1 MTVLNY
7 KIELK
12 PIFQLDF
19 QQDGVSDS
27 KFELKRLISRRV
39 QSQIDR
45 VNYESFMNEVNELD
59 VELST
64 HLMMGVDEIEVVNSL
79 LGSESN
85 GDSLWIEG
93 MLAFKVNG
101 DSIVNVEEDSTQL
114 LLESWYQFMLSQ
126 WMLQSSYIQE
136 ISEWNYN
143 IDWSLQLAVAVGY
156 SDVNWVHEDL

>member
-19 QQDGVSDS
+19 QQDGFSDS
-27 KFELKRLISRRV
+27 KFELRKLIERRV

-45 VNYESFMNEVNELD
+45 MNYATFMEQVNELD
-59 VELST
+59 EDLAT
-64 HLMMGVDEIEVVNSL
+64 HLMLGVDGVEVVNSL

-93 MLAFKVNG
+93 MLAFKVND
-101 DSIVNVEEDSTQL
+101 DSIVNVDEDATQL
-114 LLESWYQFMLSQ
+114 LLESWYQFMFSN
-126 WMLQSSYIQE
+126 WMLESSYIHE

-143 IDWSLQLAVAVGY
+143 IDWSLQLAVTVGF
-156 SDVNWVHEDL
+156 SQVNWIHEF

>member
-1 MTVLNY
+1 MAVVNY

-45 VNYESFMNEVNELD
+45 MNYESFMDEVNELD
-59 VELST
+59 KELAT
-64 HLMMGVDEIEVVNSL
+64 HLMLGIDGVEVVNSL

-93 MLAFKVNG
+93 MLAFRVYDN
-101 DSIVNVEEDSTQL
+101 SIVHVEEDATQL
-114 LLESWYQFMLSQ
+114 LLESWYQFMLSN
-126 WMLQSSYIQE
+126 WMMESSYIKE

-143 IDWSLQLAVAVGY
+143 IDWSLQLAVAVGF
-156 SDVNWVHEDL
+156 SDVKWVHED

>member
-1 MTVLNY
+1 MTVVNY

-19 QQDGVSDS
+19 QQDEVSDS

-45 VNYESFMNEVNELD
+45 MNYESFMDEVNELD
-59 VELST
+59 RELAT
-64 HLMMGVDEIEVVNSL
+64 HLMLGIDGVDVVNSL

-93 MLAFKVNG
+93 MIAFRVYDN
-101 DSIVNVEEDSTQL
+101 SIVHVEEDATQL
-114 LLESWYQFMLSQ
+114 LLESWYQFMLSN
-126 WMLQSSYIQE
+126 WMMESSYIKE
-136 ISEWNYN
+136 ISEWKYN
-143 IDWSLQLAVAVGY
+143 IDWSMQLAVAVGF
-156 SDVNWVHEDL
+156 SQVKWTHEH

>member
-1 MTVLNY
+1 MAVVNY

-45 VNYESFMNEVNELD
+45 MNYESFMDEVNELD
-59 VELST
+59 KELAT
-64 HLMMGVDEIEVVNSL
+64 HLMLGIDGVEVVNSL

-93 MLAFKVNG
+93 MLAFRVYDN
-101 DSIVNVEEDSTQL
+101 STVHVEEDATQL
-114 LLESWYQFMLSQ
+114 LLESWYQVMLSR

-143 IDWSLQLAVAVGY
+143 IEWSLQLAVTVGF
-156 SDVNWVHEDL
+156 SQVKWTHEH

>member
-1 MTVLNY
+1 MTVVNY

-12 PIFQLDF
+12 PICQLDF

-45 VNYESFMNEVNELD
+45 MNYESFMDEVNELD
-59 VELST
+59 VDLAT
-64 HLMMGVDEIEVVNSL
+64 HLMMGVDGVEVVNSL

-101 DSIVNVEEDSTQL
+101 DSVVNVEEEASQL

-143 IDWSLQLAVAVGY
+143 IDWSLQLAVAVGF
-156 SDVNWVHEDL
+156 SDVKWTHED

>member
-1 MTVLNY
+1 MTILNY

-19 QQDGVSDS
+19 QQDEVSES
-27 KFELKRLISRRV
+27 KFELKKLMSRRV

-45 VNYESFMNEVNELD
+45 MNYASFMDEVNELD
-59 VELST
+59 VDLAT
-64 HLMMGVDEIEVVNSL
+64 HLMLGVDGVEVVNSL

-93 MLAFKVNG
+93 MIGFKVNG
-101 DSIVNVEEDSTQL
+101 ESIVDVDEDSSQL
-114 LLESWYQFMLSQ
+114 LLESWYQFMFSN
-126 WMLQSSYIQE
+126 WMLESSYIHE

-143 IDWSLQLAVAVGY
+143 IDWSLQLAVAVGF
-156 SDVNWVHEDL
+156 SQVNWTHEF

>member
-1 MTVLNY
+1 MTVVNY

-19 QQDGVSDS
+19 QQDEVSDS
-27 KFELKRLISRRV
+27 KFELKKLISRRV
-39 QSQIDR
+39 QSQINR

-59 VELST
+59 VELAT
-64 HLMMGVDEIEVVNSL
+64 HLMMGVGDIEIVNSL

-101 DSIVNVEEDSTQL
+101 DSIVHVEEDATQL
-114 LLESWYQFMLSQ
+114 LLESWYQFMLSN
-126 WMLQSSYIQE
+126 WMMESSYIKE

-143 IDWSLQLAVAVGY
+143 IDWSMQLAVAVGF
-156 SDVNWVHEDL
+156 SQVKWTHEH

>member
-1 MTVLNY
+1 MAVVNY

-19 QQDGVSDS
+19 QQDGFSDS

-45 VNYESFMNEVNELD
+45 MNYAMFMEQVNELD
-59 VELST
+59 EELAT
-64 HLMMGVDEIEVVNSL
+64 HLMLGIDGVDVVNSL

-101 DSIVNVEEDSTQL
+101 DSAVNVEEESTQL
-114 LLESWYQFMLSQ
+114 LLESWYQVMLSQ

-156 SDVNWVHEDL
+156 SDVKWVHED

>member
-1 MTVLNY
+1 MAVLNY

-19 QQDGVSDS
+19 QQDEVSDS

-59 VELST
+59 VELAT
-64 HLMMGVDEIEVVNSL
+64 HLMMGIGEIEVVNSL

-101 DSIVNVEEDSTQL
+101 DSVVNVEEESTQL

-136 ISEWNYN
+136 ISECNCD
-143 IDWSLQLAVAVGY
+143 IDWSLQLAVAVGF
-156 SDVNWVHEDL
+156 SDVKWVHED

>member
-1 MTVLNY
+1 MTVVNY

-12 PIFQLDF
+12 PIFQIDF
-19 QQDGVSDS
+19 QQDGASDS
-27 KFELKRLISRRV
+27 KFELKKLISRRV

-45 VNYESFMNEVNELD
+45 MNYESFMDEVNELD
-59 VELST
+59 RELAT
-64 HLMMGVDEIEVVNSL
+64 HLMLGIDGVDVVNSL

-93 MLAFKVNG
+93 MIAFRVYDN
-101 DSIVNVEEDSTQL
+101 SIVHVEEDATQL
-114 LLESWYQFMLSQ
+114 LLESWYQFMLSN
-126 WMLQSSYIQE
+126 WMMESSYIKE

-156 SDVNWVHEDL
+156 SDVKWVHED

>member
-1 MTVLNY
+1 MTVVNY

-19 QQDGVSDS
+19 RQDEVSDS

-45 VNYESFMNEVNELD
+45 MNYATFMEQVNELD
-59 VELST
+59 KELAT
-64 HLMMGVDEIEVVNSL
+64 HLMLGIDGVDVVNSL
-79 LGSESN
+79 IGSESN

-93 MLAFKVNG
+93 MLAFRVHEN
-101 DSIVNVEEDSTQL
+101 SIVHVEEDATQL

-156 SDVNWVHEDL
+156 SDVKWVHED

>member
-19 QQDGVSDS
+19 QQDEVSEL

-39 QSQIDR
+39 QSQIER
-45 VNYESFMNEVNELD
+45 MNYESFMDEVNELD
-59 VELST
+59 KELAT
-64 HLMMGVDEIEVVNSL
+64 HLMLGIDGVEVVNSL
-79 LGSESN
+79 LGSETN

-101 DSIVNVEEDSTQL
+101 DSIVNVEEESTQL

-143 IDWSLQLAVAVGY
+143 IDWSLQLAVAVGF
-156 SDVNWVHEDL
+156 SQVKWMHEH

>member
-1 MTVLNY
+1 MTVVNY

-45 VNYESFMNEVNELD
+45 MNYESFMDEVNELD
-59 VELST
+59 KELAT
-64 HLMMGVDEIEVVNSL
+64 HLMLGIDGVEVVNSL

-93 MLAFKVNG
+93 MLAFRVYDN
-101 DSIVNVEEDSTQL
+101 SIVHVEEDATQL
-114 LLESWYQFMLSQ
+114 LLESWYQFMLSN
-126 WMLQSSYIQE
+126 WMMESSYIKE

-156 SDVNWVHEDL
+156 SDVKWVHED

>member
-1 MTVLNY
+1 MTILNY

-19 QQDGVSDS
+19 QQDGFSDS
-27 KFELKRLISRRV
+27 KFELRKLIERRV

-45 VNYESFMNEVNELD
+45 MNYATFMEQVNELD
-59 VELST
+59 EDLTT
-64 HLMMGVDEIEVVNSL
+64 HLMLGVDGVEVVNSL

-85 GDSLWIEG
+85 GDSIWIEG

-101 DSIVNVEEDSTQL
+101 ESIVDVDEDSSQL
-114 LLESWYQFMLSQ
+114 LLESWYQYVLSQ
-126 WMLQSSYIQE
+126 WMLESSYIQE
-136 ISEWNYN
+136 VQEWNYN

-156 SDVNWVHEDL
+156 SNVKWTHEY

>member
-1 MTVLNY
+1 MAVVNY

-45 VNYESFMNEVNELD
+45 MNYESFMDEVNELD
-59 VELST
+59 KELAT
-64 HLMMGVDEIEVVNSL
+64 HLMLGIDGVEVVNSL

-93 MLAFKVNG
+93 MLAFRVYDN
-101 DSIVNVEEDSTQL
+101 SIVHVEEDATQL
-114 LLESWYQFMLSQ
+114 LLESWYQFMLSN
-126 WMLQSSYIQE
+126 WMMESSYIKE

-156 SDVNWVHEDL
+156 SDVKWVHED

>member
-1 MTVLNY
+1 MAVVNY

-19 QQDGVSDS
+19 QQDEVSEQ
-27 KFELKRLISRRV
+27 KFELKKLMSRRV

-45 VNYESFMNEVNELD
+45 MNYASFMDEVNELD
-59 VELST
+59 VDLAT
-64 HLMMGVDEIEVVNSL
+64 HLMLGVDGVEVVNSL

-93 MLAFKVNG
+93 MLAFKVN
-101 DSIVNVEEDSTQL
+101 DESIVDVDEDSSQL

-126 WMLQSSYIQE
+126 WMLESSYIQE

-143 IDWSLQLAVAVGY
+143 IDWSLQLAIAVGY
-156 SDVNWVHEDL
+156 SDVRWTHEF

>member
-1 MTVLNY
+1 MTVVNY

-45 VNYESFMNEVNELD
+45 MNYESFMDEVSELD
-59 VELST
+59 KELAT
-64 HLMMGVDEIEVVNSL
+64 HLMLGIDGVGVVNSL

-93 MLAFKVNG
+93 MLAFRVYDN
-101 DSIVNVEEDSTQL
+101 SIVHVEEDATQL
-114 LLESWYQFMLSQ
+114 LLESWYQFMLSN
-126 WMLQSSYIQE
+126 WMMESSYIKE

-143 IDWSLQLAVAVGY
+143 IDWSMQLAVAVGY
-156 SDVNWVHEDL
+156 SDVKWVNED

>member
-1 MTVLNY
+1 MAVLNY

-19 QQDGVSDS
+19 QQDEISES
-27 KFELKRLISRRV
+27 KFELKKLMSRRV

-45 VNYESFMNEVNELD
+45 MNYATFMEQVNELD
-59 VELST
+59 EDLAT
-64 HLMMGVDEIEVVNSL
+64 HLMLGVENVEVVNSL

-93 MLAFKVNG
+93 MLALKVND
-101 DSIVNVEEDSTQL
+101 DSIVNVDEDSSQL
-114 LLESWYQFMLSQ
+114 LLEGWYQYMLSQ
-126 WMLQSSYIQE
+126 WMLESSYIQE

-143 IDWSLQLAVAVGY
+143 IDWSLQLAIAVGF
-156 SDVNWVHEDL
+156 SQVNWIHEF

>member
-19 QQDGVSDS
+19 QQDGASDS

-45 VNYESFMNEVNELD
+45 MNYESFMDEVNELD
-59 VELST
+59 KELAT
-64 HLMMGVDEIEVVNSL
+64 HLMLGIDGVEVVNSL

-93 MLAFKVNG
+93 MLAFRVYDN
-101 DSIVNVEEDSTQL
+101 SIVHVEEDATQL
-114 LLESWYQFMLSQ
+114 LLESWYQVMLSR

-136 ISEWNYN
+136 ISERNYN
-143 IDWSLQLAVAVGY
+143 IDWSMQLAVAVGF
-156 SDVNWVHEDL
+156 SQVKWTHEY

>member
-1 MTVLNY
+1 MTVVNY

-39 QSQIDR
+39 QLQIDR
-45 VNYESFMNEVNELD
+45 MNYESFMDEVNELD
-59 VELST
+59 KELAT
-64 HLMMGVDEIEVVNSL
+64 HLMLGIDGVEVVNSL

-93 MLAFKVNG
+93 MLAFRVYDN
-101 DSIVNVEEDSTQL
+101 SIVHVEEDATQL
-114 LLESWYQFMLSQ
+114 LLESWYQFMLSN
-126 WMLQSSYIQE
+126 WMMESSYIKE

-156 SDVNWVHEDL
+156 RDVKWVHED

>member
-1 MTVLNY
+1 MTVVNY

-19 QQDGVSDS
+19 QQDEVSDS

-45 VNYESFMNEVNELD
+45 MNYESFMDEVNELD
-59 VELST
+59 RELAT
-64 HLMMGVDEIEVVNSL
+64 HLMLGIDGVDVVNSL

-93 MLAFKVNG
+93 MLALRVYDN
-101 DSIVNVEEDSTQL
+101 SIVHVEEGATQL
-114 LLESWYQFMLSQ
+114 LLESWYQFMLSN
-126 WMLQSSYIQE
+126 WMMESSYIKE

-143 IDWSLQLAVAVGY
+143 IDWSIQLVVAVGF
-156 SDVNWVHEDL
+156 SQVKWTHEH

>member
-1 MTVLNY
+1 MAVLNY

-19 QQDGVSDS
+19 QQDEVSDS

-39 QSQIDR
+39 QSQIDS

-59 VELST
+59 VELAT
-64 HLMMGVDEIEVVNSL
+64 HLMMGIGEIEVVNSL

-101 DSIVNVEEDSTQL
+101 DSVVNVEEESTQL

-136 ISEWNYN
+136 ISEWNCD
-143 IDWSLQLAVAVGY
+143 IDWSLQLAVAVGF
-156 SDVNWVHEDL
+156 SDVKWVHED

>member
-1 MTVLNY
+1 MTVVNH

-19 QQDGVSDS
+19 QQDDVSDS

-45 VNYESFMNEVNELD
+45 MNYESFIDEVSELD
-59 VELST
+59 RELAT
-64 HLMMGVDEIEVVNSL
+64 HLMLGIDGVDVVNSL

-85 GDSLWIEG
+85 GNSLWIEG

-101 DSIVNVEEDSTQL
+101 ESVVNVEEESTQL
-114 LLESWYQFMLSQ
+114 LLESWYQVMLSR

-156 SDVNWVHEDL
+156 SDAKWVHED

>member
-1 MTVLNY
+1 MTVVNY

-19 QQDGVSDS
+19 QQDDVSDS

-45 VNYESFMNEVNELD
+45 MNYESFMDEVNELD
-59 VELST
+59 RELAT
-64 HLMMGVDEIEVVNSL
+64 HLMLGIDGVEVVNSL

-85 GDSLWIEG
+85 GNSLWIEG

-101 DSIVNVEEDSTQL
+101 ESVVNVEEESTQL
-114 LLESWYQFMLSQ
+114 LLESWYQVMLSR

-143 IDWSLQLAVAVGY
+143 IDWSFQLAVAVGY
-156 SDVNWVHEDL
+156 SDAKWVHED

>member
-1 MTVLNY
+1 MTVVNY

-45 VNYESFMNEVNELD
+45 MNYESFMDEVNELD
-59 VELST
+59 RELAT
-64 HLMMGVDEIEVVNSL
+64 HLMLGIDCVEVVNSL

-93 MLAFKVNG
+93 MIAFRVYEN
-101 DSIVNVEEDSTQL
+101 SIVHVEEDATQL
-114 LLESWYQFMLSQ
+114 LLESWYQFMLSN
-126 WMLQSSYIQE
+126 WMMESSYIKE

-143 IDWSLQLAVAVGY
+143 IDWSMQLAVAVGF
-156 SDVNWVHEDL
+156 SQVKWTHEH

>member
-1 MTVLNY
+1 MTVVNY

-45 VNYESFMNEVNELD
+45 MSYESFMDEVNELD
-59 VELST
+59 KELAT
-64 HLMMGVDEIEVVNSL
+64 HLMLGIDGVEVVNSL

-93 MLAFKVNG
+93 MLAFRVYEN
-101 DSIVNVEEDSTQL
+101 SIVHVEEDATQL
-114 LLESWYQFMLSQ
+114 LLESWYQFMFSN
-126 WMLQSSYIQE
+126 WMMESSYIQE

-143 IDWSLQLAVAVGY
+143 IDWSLQLAVAVGF
-156 SDVNWVHEDL
+156 SQVKWIHED

>member
-19 QQDGVSDS
+19 QQDGYSDS
-27 KFELKRLISRRV
+27 KFELRKLIERRV
-39 QSQIDR
+39 QSQINR
-45 VNYESFMNEVNELD
+45 MNYTTFMEQVNELD
-59 VELST
+59 RELAT
-64 HLMMGVDEIEVVNSL
+64 HLMLGIDGVDVVNSL

-85 GDSLWIEG
+85 GNSLWIEG

-101 DSIVNVEEDSTQL
+101 DSVVNVEEESTQL
-114 LLESWYQFMLSQ
+114 LLESWYQVMLSR

-143 IDWSLQLAVAVGY
+143 IDWSLQLAVAVGF
-156 SDVNWVHEDL
+156 SDVKWVHED

>member
-1 MTVLNY
+1 MAVVNY

-45 VNYESFMNEVNELD
+45 MNYESFMDEVNELD
-59 VELST
+59 KELAT
-64 HLMMGVDEIEVVNSL
+64 HLMLGIDGVEVVNSL

-93 MLAFKVNG
+93 MLAFKVHG
-101 DSIVNVEEDSTQL
+101 DSIVNVEEESTQL
-114 LLESWYQFMLSQ
+114 LLESWYQFMLSN
-126 WMLQSSYIQE
+126 WMMESSYIKE

-143 IDWSLQLAVAVGY
+143 IDWSMQLAVAVGY
-156 SDVNWVHEDL
+156 SDVKWVHED

>member
-1 MTVLNY
+1 MAVLNY

-19 QQDGVSDS
+19 QQDEVSES
-27 KFELKRLISRRV
+27 KLELKKLINRRV

-45 VNYESFMNEVNELD
+45 MNYASFIDEVNELD
-59 VELST
+59 VDLAT
-64 HLMMGVDEIEVVNSL
+64 HLMLGVDGVDVVNSL
-79 LGSESN
+79 LSSESS

-93 MLAFKVNG
+93 VLAFKVND
-101 DSIVNVEEDSTQL
+101 DSIVDIDEDSSQL

-136 ISEWNYN
+136 IQEWNYN

-156 SDVNWVHEDL
+156 SDVRWTHEF

>member
-1 MTVLNY
+1 MTVVNY

-27 KFELKRLISRRV
+27 KFELKKLISRRV

-45 VNYESFMNEVNELD
+45 MNYATFMEQVNELD
-59 VELST
+59 KELAT
-64 HLMMGVDEIEVVNSL
+64 HLMLGIDDVEVVNSL

-93 MLAFKVNG
+93 MLAFRVYEN
-101 DSIVNVEEDSTQL
+101 SIVHVEEDATQL
-114 LLESWYQFMLSQ
+114 LLESWYQFMFSN
-126 WMLQSSYIQE
+126 WMMESSYIQE

-156 SDVNWVHEDL
+156 SDVKWVHED

>member
-19 QQDGVSDS
+19 QQDEVSES
-27 KFELKRLISRRV
+27 KFELKKLMSRRV

-45 VNYESFMNEVNELD
+45 MNYATFMEQVNELD
-59 VELST
+59 EDLAT
-64 HLMMGVDEIEVVNSL
+64 HLMLGVENVDVVNSL

-93 MLAFKVNG
+93 MLAFKVNR
-101 DSIVNVEEDSTQL
+101 L
-114 LLESWYQFMLSQ
+114 
-126 WMLQSSYIQE
+126 
-136 ISEWNYN
+136 
-143 IDWSLQLAVAVGY
+143 
-156 SDVNWVHEDL
+156 